1 MATTGVFNGTSLVVL
16 IGAEVIG
23 FATSCSLSMAI
34 DAPDASTK
42 QSLGW
47 AEEIGGQKSWS
58 LTTDGLATVV
68 PGAVATYIS
77 TTELSNLAFARTSV
91 LVKFTTINN
100 GTSPTPGVTPVP
112 GDTYYEGYAFIES
125 VDVTADME
133 NPVTYS
139 VSFKGTGPLTISQ
152 NP

>member
-16 IGAEVIG
+16 IGNEVIG
-23 FATSCSLSMAI
+23 YATSCSLSLAI

-47 AEEIGGQKSWS
+47 AQEIGGQRSWS

-68 PGAVATYIS
+68 PGSVASYIS
-77 TTELSNLAFARTSV
+77 TTELNNLAIARTAV
-91 LVKFTTINN
+91 TVKFTTVDNSIV
-100 GTSPTPGVTPVP
+100 GGVTPVS
-112 GDTYYEGYAFIES
+112 GDTIYSGSAFIES
-125 VDVTADME
+125 VDMTADME

-139 VSFKGTGPLTISQ
+139 VSFKGTGPLTIGTNS
-152 NP
+152 

>member
-16 IGAEVIG
+16 IGTEVIG
-23 FATSCSLSMAI
+23 YATSCSLSLAI

-47 AEEIGGQKSWS
+47 ADEIGGQRSWS

-68 PGAVATYIS
+68 PGSVASYIS
-77 TTELSNLAFARTSV
+77 TTELNNLAIARTAV
-91 LVKFTTINN
+91 TVKFTTVDNSIV
-100 GTSPTPGVTPVP
+100 GGVTPVS
-112 GDTYYEGYAFIES
+112 GDTIYSGSAFIES
-125 VDVTADME
+125 VDMTADME

-139 VSFKGTGPLTISQ
+139 VSFKGTGPLTIGT
-152 NP
+152 NA

>member
-1 MATTGVFNGTSLVVL
+1 MATTSVFNGTSLVVL
-16 IGAEVIG
+16 IGTEVIA
-23 FATSCSLSMAI
+23 FATSCSLSIAI

-47 AEEIGGQKSWS
+47 ADEIGGQKSWS

-77 TTELSNLAFARTSV
+77 TTELSNLAIARTAV
-91 LVKFTTINN
+91 TVKFTTVDNSTV
-100 GTSPTPGVTPVP
+100 GGVTPVT
-112 GDTYYEGYAFIES
+112 GDVIYSGSAFIES
-125 VDVTADME
+125 VDMTADME

-139 VSFKGTGPLTISQ
+139 VSFKGTGALTIGT
-152 NP
+152 N

>member
-16 IGAEVIG
+16 IGTEVIG
-23 FATSCSLSMAI
+23 YATSCSLSLAI

-47 AEEIGGQKSWS
+47 ADEIGGQRSWS

-68 PGAVATYIS
+68 PGTVATYV
-77 TTELSNLAFARTSV
+77 TTAELNALAIARTPV
-91 LVKFTTINN
+91 VVKFTTVDNSTVGGI
-100 GTSPTPGVTPVP
+100 TPVS
-112 GDTYYEGYAFIES
+112 GDVIYSGSAFIES
-125 VDVTADME
+125 VDLTADME

-139 VSFKGTGPLTISQ
+139 VSFKGTGVLTIAT
-152 NP
+152 NA

>member
-1 MATTGVFNGTSLVVL
+1 MATTSVFNGTSLVVL
-16 IGAEVIG
+16 IGTEVIA
-23 FATSCSLSMAI
+23 FATSCSLSIAI

-47 AEEIGGQKSWS
+47 ADEIGGQKSWS

-77 TTELSNLAFARTSV
+77 TTELSNLAIARTAV
-91 LVKFTTINN
+91 TVKFTTVNN
-100 GTSPTPGVTPVP
+100 DTVGGVTPVT
-112 GDTYYEGYAFIES
+112 GDTIYSGSAFIES
-125 VDVTADME
+125 VDMTADME

-139 VSFKGTGPLTISQ
+139 VSFKGTGPLTIGT
-152 NP
+152 NA